1 MRMKGKTNTG
11 ISARGQSMSSRSSI
25 SHSQPAG
32 SQQCDVGGESQKAWA
47 QRETETWDLKKT
59 QRDTDDL
66 KTSWERSQLWI
77 KKKKKSHKGSTF
89 KEATHLILELPKR

>member
-25 SHSQPAG
+25 NHSQPAG

-47 QRETETWDLKKT
+47 QRETET
-59 QRDTDDL
+59 
-66 KTSWERSQLWI
+66 
-77 KKKKKSHKGSTF
+77 
-89 KEATHLILELPKR
+89 

>member
-47 QRETETWDLKKT
+47 QRETET
-59 QRDTDDL
+59 
-66 KTSWERSQLWI
+66 
-77 KKKKKSHKGSTF
+77 
-89 KEATHLILELPKR
+89 